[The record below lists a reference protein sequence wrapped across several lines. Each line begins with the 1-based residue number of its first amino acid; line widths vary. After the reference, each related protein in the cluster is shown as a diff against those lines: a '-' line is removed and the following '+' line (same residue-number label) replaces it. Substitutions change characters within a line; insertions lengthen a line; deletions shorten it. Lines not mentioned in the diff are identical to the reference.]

1 MGSSNKVNVKI
12 YGQEFTIAG
21 DTSREHIEHVAEY
34 VDKKMHEISAAFTKK
49 NPVTVAILA
58 AVNAADDYF
67 EQLEKNQSLQE
78 VNEQL
83 TKDTD
88 HYVMLWEECKTNFVQ
103 CKEEAA
109 STAKQ
114 KEELMTKAKEQE
126 DEIAKLRAELE
137 DMKKSMGENS
147 DRALSQAEEKYK
159 DLENNFFEIQ
169 MENIRLKN
177 ENEKMKKDLK

>member
-21 DTSREHIEHVAEY
+21 DTSKEHIMRVAEY
-34 VDKKMHEISAAFTKK
+34 VDSKMHEIGAGFAKK
-49 NPVTVAILA
+49 NPVTIAILA

-78 VNEQL
+78 LNEQL

-114 KEELMTKAKEQE
+114 KDEFAAKAKEQE
-126 DEIAKLRAELE
+126 QEIKKLKAEIEQLKNS
-137 DMKKSMGENS
+137 KKETS
-147 DRALSQAEEKYK
+147 DAALLQAEEKFK
-159 DLENNFFEIQ
+159 DLENNFFDLQ
-169 MENIRLKN
+169 MENIRLKS
-177 ENEKMKKDLK
+177 EIDKLKKESD